1 MLPISEVIF
10 GSYPVQKL
18 NTLNQR
24 MKNLEDDNKRLA
36 ARNENLIDEIRRIN
50 KKYGRETWSEPSS
63 DEDRR
68 QVYMNGEPA
77 SVVPVIY
84 TNLNIAEKNSVIITG
99 GTLNGTTLSNVS
111 KMSKS
116 VKCLIRIRF
125 CQLHSKTKAKLQPR
139 GDKHQIWMKI

>member
-1 MLPISEVIF
+1 MFEVIF

-84 TNLNIAEKNSVIITG
+84 TNLNIAEKKSVIITG

-111 KMSKS
+111 
-116 VKCLIRIRF
+116 
-125 CQLHSKTKAKLQPR
+125 QLLHENVEKLLSELGFVSYIQKPKRNCSCMETIAKYGR
-139 GDKHQIWMKI
+139 

>member
-1 MLPISEVIF
+1 MFEVIF

-84 TNLNIAEKNSVIITG
+84 TNLNIAEKKSVIITG

-111 KMSKS
+111 
-116 VKCLIRIRF
+116 
-125 CQLHSKTKAKLQPR
+125 QLLRANVEKLLSELGFVNYIQKPKRNCSCMETIAKYGR
-139 GDKHQIWMKI
+139 